1 MPPKRTGRDKRAP
14 PKIIP
19 EVLPPEEEQSQSHED
34 TEAAGTSGTELEGE
48 RPEDAESP
56 TRAGARP
63 RRKRS
68 RASKKDIPEYQWT
81 PEATMAL
88 ADYVKV
94 HPQLYDKRHRDWLNV
109 VAKHA
114 LWVEI
119 GQTLEP
125 PATGECYSETV
136 SILN

>member
-1 MPPKRTGRDKRAP
+1 MPPKRTDRGKRVP
-14 PKIIP
+14 LKIP
-19 EVLPPEEEQSQSHED
+19 EVPPPEEQSQED
-34 TEAAGTSGTELEGE
+34 TEAAGTSGTEIEGE

-88 ADYVKV
+88 ADYIKE

-125 PATGECYSETV
+125 PANGECM
-136 SILN
+136 

>member
-1 MPPKRTGRDKRAP
+1 MPPRRTGRGKRAP
-14 PKIIP
+14 PTIIIL
-19 EVLPPEEEQSQSHED
+19 EVPPPEEEQSQSHED

-56 TRAGARP
+56 TRAGALP
-63 RRKRS
+63 RRKRI

-88 ADYVKV
+88 ADYV
-94 HPQLYDKRHRDWLNV
+94 

-125 PATGECYSETV
+125 PATGEC
-136 SILN
+136 